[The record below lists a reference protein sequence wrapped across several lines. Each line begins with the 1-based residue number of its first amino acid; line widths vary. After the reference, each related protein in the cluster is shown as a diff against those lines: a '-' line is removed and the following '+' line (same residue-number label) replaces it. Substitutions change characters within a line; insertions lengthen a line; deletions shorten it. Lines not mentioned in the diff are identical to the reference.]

1 MNNILKPI
9 SNSNFMIKFLLVVL
23 CSIINILAINNYAF
37 DTQGKL
43 VCDNYVLN
51 TYLYV
56 VLAFVIMGAVFIIDE
71 RFKLMFGLMGMGM
84 MYYGVLLLFLIINF
98 GLIFALHYVD
108 PTNLMASH
116 AIWTTLIMIT
126 GFILTASLYLGIYTG
141 VLYQAI
147 LLTIIATI
155 ATGLIGYYYGEQLIS
170 VDFEKYLSGALILLV
185 VAYIIGPF
193 FVKDIAQFYYI
204 MAGISLVIFILL
216 LLAYNKNIRQRAETC
231 TTPNYPLESFG
242 LIIKIVNVL
251 KDLIILLGKKGGAQ
265 TLINYLSLKNNR

>member
-9 SNSNFMIKFLLVVL
+9 SNSNFMIKFLLVTL

-56 VLAFVIMGAVFIIDE
+56 VLSFVIMGAVFVIDE
-71 RFKLMFGLMGMGM
+71 RFKLMFKLMEMRM
-84 MYYGVLLLFLIINF
+84 MYLGVLILLTIINI
-98 GLIFALHYVD
+98 GLIFALQYVD
-108 PTNLMASH
+108 PTNLVASH
-116 AIWTTLIMIT
+116 AIWTTLIIIT
-126 GFILTASLYLGIYTG
+126 GFILTASLYLGIHTG

-147 LLTIIATI
+147 ILTIIITI
-155 ATGLIGYYYGEQLIS
+155 VTGLIGYHYGNHLIS
-170 VDFEKYLSGALILLV
+170 VDFEKYLSVALILLIV
-185 VAYIIGPF
+185 VYFIGPF
-193 FVKDIAQFYYI
+193 FVKDITQFYYI

-231 TTPNYPLESFG
+231 IIPNYPLESFG

-251 KDLIILLGKKGGAQ
+251 QDIIVLLGKNK
-265 TLINYLSLKNNR
+265 SNRRR

>member
-1 MNNILKPI
+1 MNNILKPV

-37 DTQGKL
+37 DNQGKL

-56 VLAFVIMGAVFIIDE
+56 VLAFVIMGAVFVIDE

-84 MYYGVLLLFLIINF
+84 MYFGVLILLTIIYF
-98 GLIFALHYVD
+98 GLIFALYYVD
-108 PTNLMASH
+108 PTNLVASH
-116 AIWTTLIMIT
+116 TIWTTLISIT
-126 GFILTASLYLGIYTG
+126 GFILTTSIYFGIYTG

-147 LLTIIATI
+147 LLTIIVTI
-155 ATGLIGYYYGEQLIS
+155 VTGLIGYYYGEQLIS
-170 VDFEKYLSGALILLV
+170 VDFEKYLSVALVLLII
-185 VAYIIGPF
+185 AYIIGPY
-193 FVKDIAQFYYI
+193 FVKDIVQFYYI

-251 KDLIILLGKKGGAQ
+251 KNIITLL
-265 TLINYLSLKNNR
+265 SKNKSNRRR

>member
-1 MNNILKPI
+1 MENILKPI

-23 CSIINILAINNYAF
+23 CSIINTLAINNYAF
-37 DTQGKL
+37 DNQGKL

-71 RFKLMFGLMGMGM
+71 RFKFMFKLMGMGM
-84 MYYGVLLLFLIINF
+84 MYFGVLTLIAIGLII
-98 GLIFALHYVD
+98 ALNYVD
-108 PTNLMASH
+108 PTNLVASH
-116 AIWTTLIMIT
+116 VIWTTLITVI
-126 GFILTASLYLGIYTG
+126 GFTLTTSIYFGVYTG

-147 LLTIIATI
+147 LLTIVVTI
-155 ATGLIGYYYGEQLIS
+155 STGLIGYYYGEQLIS
-170 VDFEKYLSGALILLV
+170 VDFEKYLSAALILLIV
-185 VAYIIGPF
+185 SYLIGPF
-193 FVKDIAQFYYI
+193 FVKDIEYFLYI

-216 LLAYNKNIRQRAETC
+216 LLAYNKNIRKRAETC

-251 KDLIILLGKKGGAQ
+251 KNIITLLGRGKGG
-265 TLINYLSLKNNR
+265 RRR